1 MKDDQDVVDRARA
14 EGFELVERPVAG
26 QWCWGFIQENDER
39 YPAFLERRQAMEYM
53 ADWLR
58 RARVFE

>member
-1 MKDDQDVVDRARA
+1 MTDDEVFDAARA

-26 QWCWGFIQENDER
+26 KWCWGFVRENDER
-39 YPAFLERRQAMEYM
+39 YPAFGERRLAVSYM

-58 RARVFE
+58 RRRVFA